1 MMLEANF
8 FELTKQVPTPVQGVL
23 GGSCICY
30 AKGNPARLSL
40 QDLIDS
46 LLPTLVAAQKQ
57 CPVWLYFQSFEAI
70 MMADLL
76 HYDPQQADY
85 ATMRAWLEQGI
96 RLCLSKLD
104 IAPPAIHWIDTQTP
118 AVRDRLDQQAAAL
131 REKLP
136 PERLWGL
143 YSKKAGAVYPKDTP
157 EEQLMLN
164 VYYRNIV
171 LYTPEFLS
179 ATLDCDPQQLLF
191 VENTTQQKAIEIYY
205 QQIKRPVGM
214 MLYPPTPNAQ
224 GKEMCLGNN
233 NHKIE
238 LRHAPAQIE
247 HRASRI
253 GHPDYYQ
260 QVLGLLGI
268 NELMTCWQRE
278 VGL

>member
-1 MMLEANF
+1 MLEANF
-8 FELTKQVPTPVQGVL
+8 FELTKQVPDSLQGVL

-46 LLPTLVAAQKQ
+46 LLPTLVAAREQ

-76 HYDPQQADY
+76 HYDAQQADY
-85 ATMRAWLEQGI
+85 TTMREWLEKGI

-104 IAPPAIHWIDTQTP
+104 ITPPPIHWIDTAMP
-118 AVRDRLDQQAAAL
+118 VVHDRLDQHTAL
-131 REKLP
+131 LRKMLP
-136 PERLWGL
+136 PARLWGL
-143 YSKKAGAVYPKDTP
+143 YSQKDGAIYPKDTP
-157 EEQLMLN
+157 EEQIMLD
-164 VYYRNIV
+164 VYYRNIA
-171 LYTPEFLS
+171 LYTPGFLS
-179 ATLDCDPQQLLF
+179 ATLDCNPQQVLF
-191 VENTTQQKAIEIYY
+191 VENTTQKKAIEIYY
-205 QQIKRPVGM
+205 KQTKGTVGM
-214 MLYPPTPNAQ
+214 MLYPPTPNAH

-238 LRHAPAQIE
+238 LRHSSAQIE

-253 GHPDYYQ
+253 DHPDYYQ
-260 QVLGLLGI
+260 QVLGHLTI
-268 NELMTCWQRE
+268 NEVMTSWQSE